1 MPGGQRGSPA
11 IAPCRREDNHCHHLD
26 PAAAAC
32 IVYWLVADQQLQ
44 ALQQCAQLS
53 HQDTADSDLYLTGQR
68 QPLGNSGPEPPSQP
82 ATSVLLGTSY
92 LKEKTAYLGSGRL
105 GADSGSGSATA
116 RVKCFHSLPHLH
128 KYST

>member
-1 MPGGQRGSPA
+1 MA
-11 IAPCRREDNHCHHLD
+11 

-32 IVYWLVADQQLQ
+32 VVHWLVADQQLQ

-68 QPLGNSGPEPPSQP
+68 QPLGNTKPEPPSQP
-82 ATSVLLGTSY
+82 ATSVLLGTSC
-92 LKEKTAYLGSGRL
+92 LKEKTASLGLERL
-105 GADSGSGSATA
+105 GVDSGSGSAPA
-116 RVKCFHSLPHLH
+116 RMKCFHSLLHLH